1 MAEEV
6 KDEGTRQ
13 AILDLAMS
21 IKESSER
28 TISTLSNLSQSETAT
43 EKITQAEADRE
54 TEQRDAEKTTIFRE
68 IRDALTGSFAT
79 FKDRDQKSGGI
90 LAGLLGGIGTGIGAL
105 GKGVAKLGVGFAK
118 GLAALGAGIAGFML
132 ALGAADVILSLMGA
146 DGKTL
151 QTVIGNFFGAF
162 TEETAGMMGGIILAA
177 GLLAGFKVK
186 ATDFA
191 KAMTGIGAGIAG
203 FMAGILIGDAG
214 AQLALMGGLDGGS
227 IAKIITNFFGSFDET
242 SAAGLGV
249 VLTIAGLLAGFKV
262 DAKQFALQMTGVGA
276 GIAGFAGGLLI
287 GDAGAKLAAMAGLDG
302 GSITTLVNN
311 FFGGMTA
318 EAQAGLGI
326 VVTIAGLL
334 TAFKVDPKQFA
345 LQMSGVGAGIAG
357 FAGGLLIGDAGAKL
371 AAMAGLDGGSITTL
385 VNNFFGGM
393 TAEAQAGLGIVVTI
407 AGLLTAF
414 KVDAKTFAK
423 QMTGVGA
430 GIAGFAGGLLV
441 GDAGAK
447 LGAMAGLDGSSITT
461 LMSNFFG
468 AIDEKIALGFAVVVT
483 AAGAMGK
490 FNVEPMEFVKSMTAV
505 GAGIS
510 GFMAGI
516 LLGEGAA
523 GLASLAGLDGSNI
536 SALMTNF
543 FGGMTAEVAGGLGV
557 VTTAGAL
564 IAKFNVPA
572 AQMVL
577 GMSAIGA
584 GIAGFSLGILLADG
598 AAKLGAM
605 AGLDGKSLKTLMGN
619 FLGVFD
625 GIGTGTLIALF
636 AAVAG
641 AALAPPA
648 VILGFTALGAGIAA
662 FMGFMVAADF
672 VASFGSGENLK
683 VLLTNIGG
691 AIGGF
696 IGAIGGEMMKQL
708 EDLDADKLG
717 KLGEGIKNIGMGML
731 AFAGGQVAGAAG
743 SLVSSISSLFGGD
756 SPIDMITDLS
766 KDKDIDAERLKVL
779 GDGIAG
785 LGLGMKAFGE
795 IDAEAIKNNI
805 TQINALGQVETST
818 FDNVSALASQA
829 AGLAKSAGTSVAEG
843 TKSMVESVK
852 ESSVGNTLSKLK
864 EKASNELFGEEK
876 GPRAPVEGEVV
887 RALPEGEF
895 TGEDNAVGTVTKE
908 GGGEKFYYGEENR
921 RILAQGMV
929 PHEFQSLKEG
939 GFVTGTGLAML
950 HGTPSQPEFVLD
962 NQAAAVFLKA
972 ATLLSGSQV
981 MAQNG
986 MGSGSPVIINNV
998 DNSQRNPVVSNQAT
1012 QIKVPDNPRPSDP
1025 TMLAVQG
1032 SQMFN

>member
-1 MAEEV
+1 
-6 KDEGTRQ
+6 
-13 AILDLAMS
+13 
-21 IKESSER
+21 
-28 TISTLSNLSQSETAT
+28 
-43 EKITQAEADRE
+43 
-54 TEQRDAEKTTIFRE
+54 
-68 IRDALTGSFAT
+68 
-79 FKDRDQKSGGI
+79 
-90 LAGLLGGIGTGIGAL
+90 
-105 GKGVAKLGVGFAK
+105 
-118 GLAALGAGIAGFML
+118 
-132 ALGAADVILSLMGA
+132 
-146 DGKTL
+146 
-151 QTVIGNFFGAF
+151 
-162 TEETAGMMGGIILAA
+162 
-177 GLLAGFKVK
+177 
-186 ATDFA
+186 
-191 KAMTGIGAGIAG
+191 
-203 FMAGILIGDAG
+203 
-214 AQLALMGGLDGGS
+214 
-227 IAKIITNFFGSFDET
+227 
-242 SAAGLGV
+242 
-249 VLTIAGLLAGFKV
+249 
-262 DAKQFALQMTGVGA
+262 
-276 GIAGFAGGLLI
+276 
-287 GDAGAKLAAMAGLDG
+287 
-302 GSITTLVNN
+302 
-311 FFGGMTA
+311 
-318 EAQAGLGI
+318 
-326 VVTIAGLL
+326 
-334 TAFKVDPKQFA
+334 
-345 LQMSGVGAGIAG
+345 
-357 FAGGLLIGDAGAKL
+357 
-371 AAMAGLDGGSITTL
+371 
-385 VNNFFGGM
+385 
-393 TAEAQAGLGIVVTI
+393 
-407 AGLLTAF
+407 
-414 KVDAKTFAK
+414 
-423 QMTGVGA
+423 
-430 GIAGFAGGLLV
+430 
-441 GDAGAK
+441 
-447 LGAMAGLDGSSITT
+447 
-461 LMSNFFG
+461 
-468 AIDEKIALGFAVVVT
+468 
-483 AAGAMGK
+483 
-490 FNVEPMEFVKSMTAV
+490 MTAV

-717 KLGEGIKNIGMGML
+717 KLGEGIKNIGMGMM

-756 SPIDMITDLS
+756 SPIDMITNLS

-805 TQINALGQVETST
+805 TQINALGQVEKST

-852 ESSVGNTLSKLK
+852 ESSVGDTLSQLK
-864 EKASNELFGEEK
+864 EKASNELFGETKPIEK
-876 GPRAPVEGEVV
+876 KDSELTDDELREKYDIKGEVTRSKIR
-887 RALPEGEF
+887 RAKDRERLE
-895 TGEDNAVGTVTKE
+895 
-908 GGGEKFYYGEENR
+908 EKADQ
-921 RILAQGMV
+921 L
-929 PHEFQSLKEG
+929 
-939 GFVTGTGLAML
+939 GTGPGLKRGSFVQGQLQIQGSGQFGNIVDKTGLYML
-950 HGTPSQPEFVLD
+950 HGSESKPEFILD
-962 NQAAAVFLKA
+962 NQAAALFMKA

-986 MGSGSPVIINNV
+986 MGNGSPVIINNV

>member
-414 KVDAKTFAK
+414 KVDAKTFAT

-795 IDAEAIKNNI
+795 IDAEAIKSNI

-818 FDNVSALASQA
+818 FDNISALADN
-829 AGLAKSAGTSVAEG
+829 AKSIAVSAGTTVVDASKGVVKLAGESALVADAKKQLGSLMSTNQAVEVKGEG
-843 TKSMVESVK
+843 Q
-852 ESSVGNTLSKLK
+852 
-864 EKASNELFGEEK
+864 FGTI
-876 GPRAPVEGEVV
+876 V
-887 RALPEGEF
+887 
-895 TGEDNAVGTVTKE
+895 DD
-908 GGGEKFYYGEENR
+908 
-921 RILAQGMV
+921 
-929 PHEFQSLKEG
+929 
-939 GFVTGTGLAML
+939 TGLYML
-950 HGTPSQPEFVLD
+950 HGSKSQPEFVLD
-962 NQAAAVFLKA
+962 NQAAAVFMKA

-986 MGSGSPVIINNV
+986 MGNGSPVIINNV

>member
-214 AQLALMGGLDGGS
+214 AQLALMGGLDGKS

-371 AAMAGLDGGSITTL
+371 GAMAGLDGGSITTL

-414 KVDAKTFAK
+414 KVDAKTFAT

-625 GIGTGTLIALF
+625 GIGTDTLIALF
-636 AAVAG
+636 AAVAA

-852 ESSVGNTLSKLK
+852 ESSVGNTLSQLK

-876 GPRAPVEGEVV
+876 GPREPREGEVV
-887 RALPEGEF
+887 RVLPEGEF
-895 TGEDNAVGTVTKE
+895 RGKDMAVGTVTTE

-986 MGSGSPVIINNV
+986 MGNGSPVIINNV